1 MQLYTKSEQFF
12 LSKKVRTI
20 LVLLF
25 LVAVIP
31 VTLFASKMQQD
42 IRQRAESSCQT
53 DNNLIQNCDMSQVVN
68 GFPLGWLDG
77 RIEPNREP
85 RPDEQDRERLHL
97 TTVNGEN
104 AISIG
109 QEQNTCSIESEGF
122 RLFPEVRQYINV
134 GSATNYQLSFDFQI
148 RSRHQAPYGSG
159 FYVFGT
165 FVPRADRNNPGKE
178 LFIAYTPHNEDSD
191 SFCSAPIQPDY
202 HCQIGIV
209 GFNKTGPVNCNQAF
223 NSWKHIT
230 IDFNRDILCKDGD
243 TIVSDC
249 VNLNDT
255 LYIGFGVENDFDTV
269 VLLRN
274 VKFTADGVLPTQ
286 PTQPPIQNTA
296 TPFLSPTAPVTSPS
310 LPQGITPSPSP
321 IVTLPPTSSHI
332 QFQVNLT
339 LSGIGERA
347 SGAQNVSNPNPTHTT
362 RTMQLEFYK
371 NGGDVVATQTGTITF
386 DQTTNSFKGI
396 LTTNQPLTPGSYTVK
411 AKVPGY
417 LTRLLPGVLLITSQ
431 TTSYILPQAT
441 LIPGDI
447 NTLTKNGA
455 QIVGDNTVNLLDYN
469 VFIACYTNPNSTA
482 CGTNKDL
489 ADFNDDGRVNSD
501 DLLIL
506 TRSFEIRN
514 GD

>member
-12 LSKKVRTI
+12 LSKRVRTI

-25 LVAVIP
+25 LVAVVP
-31 VTLFASKMQQD
+31 VTLFVSKMQQD
-42 IRQRAESSCQT
+42 IRQRAESNCQT
-53 DNNLIQNCDMSQVVN
+53 ENNLIQNCDMSQIVN

-85 RPDEQDRERLHL
+85 RIDEQDRERLHL

-104 AISIG
+104 AIQIG

-134 GSATNYQLSFDFQI
+134 GNATNYQLSFDFQI

-178 LFIAYTPHNEDSD
+178 LFIAYTPHNEDND

-223 NSWKHIT
+223 NAWKHIT

-243 TIVSDC
+243 TIISDC

-274 VKFTADGVLPTQ
+274 VKFTADGVLPTR
-286 PTQPPIQNTA
+286 PTETPIQD
-296 TPFLSPTAPVTSPS
+296 SPTPTTPVTSPS
-310 LPQGITPSPSP
+310 LPQGASPSPSST
-321 IVTLPPTSSHI
+321 ISPPDSSSHI
-332 QFQVNLT
+332 QFQVNLV
-339 LSGIGERA
+339 LSGIGERV

-362 RTMQLEFYK
+362 KTVQLEFYQ
-371 NGGDVVATQTGTITF
+371 NGEAVVATQTGTVTF
-386 DQTTNSFKGI
+386 DQTTNTFKGT
-396 LTTNQPLTPGSYTVK
+396 LTTSQALVPGLYIVK
-411 AKVPGY
+411 VKVPGY
-417 LTRLLPGVLLITSQ
+417 LTRLFPGVLLINSQ
-431 TTSYILPQAT
+431 TTSYTLPQAT

-447 NTLTKNGA
+447 NTKTVNGV
-455 QIVGDNTVNLLDYN
+455 QIIGDNIVNLLDYN
-469 VFIACYTNPNSTA
+469 VFIVCYNNPNSLA
-482 CGTNKDL
+482 CGANKNL
-489 ADFNDDGRVNSD
+489 SDFNDDGKINSE

-506 TRSFEIRN
+506 NRSFEIRN